1 MEGAKNRLVL
11 FVSSRCVYR
20 FKRCF
25 VSSNFDAKYQLI
37 VIKTIVR
44 STIRYMLVTNVFAL
58 FTTLSNVACNILTQ
72 DFVFPWFHPCRRKM
86 TMNNLTNVASQNGQK
101 TQGYLFVL
109 FLSLG
114 GRLKIRS

>member
-11 FVSSRCVYR
+11 FVSLKCVYR

-25 VSSNFDAKYQLI
+25 VSSNFDAKYLLI
-37 VIKTIVR
+37 VIKTIAR

-72 DFVFPWFHPCRRKM
+72 DFVFPVQTPMDKELIQIH
-86 TMNNLTNVASQNGQK
+86 
-101 TQGYLFVL
+101 
-109 FLSLG
+109 
-114 GRLKIRS
+114 